1 MKATSNE
8 SLCFA
13 ALLLL
18 LGIVALYSGGRW
30 LGLLIPAAIVVW
42 LTASARCQ
50 ACRSA
55 IDPRVENRTVGR

>member
-1 MKATSNE
+1 MKTTSNE

-18 LGIVALYSGGRW
+18 FGILALYCGGRW

-50 ACRSA
+50 TRHAA
-55 IDPRVENRTVGR
+55 IDPQVENRTVGR